1 MRKGDTCC
9 KPKTH
14 TPSSQKAQHLAKRST
29 YECVSL
35 PSEYVGPSSSLGPA
49 GPGVGGFG
57 DQLAAFGV
65 PHLCSVSE
73 LGTER
78 QQGDQSHGQLQ
89 QPPSTLTARHIHPSS
104 VQLQCWIQLKKK
116 KILLRPP
123 DPTSADWS
131 QSCRGK
137 KGRKKKLSKQSK
149 GATEESVGDAAYRR
163 KIKEKHLTRDFYH
176 RYLKKK
182 KNNRR
187 GKSCT

>member
-116 KILLRPP
+116 KYFSDPQTRPLQ
-123 DPTSADWS
+123 TGVKAAG
-131 QSCRGK
+131 GK
-137 KGRKKKLSKQSK
+137 K
-149 GATEESVGDAAYRR
+149 EE
-163 KIKEKHLTRDFYH
+163 
-176 RYLKKK
+176 K
-182 KNNRR
+182 KNYQNKAKEPQRR
-187 GKSCT
+187 A